1 MNIFPQDP
9 KSKYS
14 ANVIFV
20 MDSSSETASMYNTEK
35 DLIKSLARYLNIDPQ
50 GTRAALI
57 AFNGQPVVI
66 SDFESFRSA
75 SVFESV
81 VDNVPHYG
89 GNRSVSEALRTAA
102 GMFPKSPSS
111 VSKVVFLVTSGKPLQ
126 NEDWNSVGDVLNKLS
141 ALGVRTYVALIG
153 PSPGIPDFRSS
164 LENPE
169 NVFAI
174 PSRGDIPEQI
184 NQIGSQVLT
193 DSGKLNSA
201 FNERVRQ
208 SKKSSE
214 FMSLS
219 FSVASPLT

>member
-1 MNIFPQDP
+1 
-9 KSKYS
+9 
-14 ANVIFV
+14 
-20 MDSSSETASMYNTEK
+20 MDSSSETASTYNTEK
-35 DLIKSLARYLNIDPQ
+35 YLIKSLARYLNIDPQ

-66 SDFESFRSA
+66 SDFESSRSA

-89 GNRSVSEALRTAA
+89 GNRSVSEVLRTAA
-102 GMFPKSPSS
+102 GMFLKSPSS

-126 NEDWNSVGDVLNKLS
+126 NEDWNSVGDVLNKLY

-153 PSPGIPDFRSS
+153 QSPSIPDFGSS

-174 PSRGDIPEQI
+174 PSRSDIPEQI

-193 DSGKLNSA
+193 DSGKLNS
-201 FNERVRQ
+201 FLMREF
-208 SKKSSE
+208 SKTKELQIHVPQLLNSITPN
-214 FMSLS
+214 
-219 FSVASPLT
+219 VAHVNRKRFRN

>member
-1 MNIFPQDP
+1 
-9 KSKYS
+9 
-14 ANVIFV
+14 
-20 MDSSSETASMYNTEK
+20 MDSSSETASTYNTEK
-35 DLIKSLARYLNIDPQ
+35 YLIKSLAKYLNIDPQ

-102 GMFPKSPSS
+102 GMFSKSPSS

-126 NEDWNSVGDVLNKLS
+126 NEDWNSVGDVLNKLY

-153 PSPGIPDFRSS
+153 QSPSIPDFGSS

-174 PSRGDIPEQI
+174 PSRSDIPEQI

-193 DSGKLNSA
+193 DSVKLNS
-201 FNERVRQ
+201 FLMREF
-208 SKKSSE
+208 SKTKELQIHVPQLLNSITPN
-214 FMSLS
+214 
-219 FSVASPLT
+219 VAHVNRKRFRN

>member
-1 MNIFPQDP
+1 
-9 KSKYS
+9 
-14 ANVIFV
+14 
-20 MDSSSETASMYNTEK
+20 MDSSSETASTYNTEK
-35 DLIKSLARYLNIDPQ
+35 YVIKSLARYLNIDPQ

-66 SDFESFRSA
+66 SDFESSRSA

-89 GNRSVSEALRTAA
+89 GNRSVSEVLRTAA
-102 GMFPKSPSS
+102 GMFLKSPSS

-126 NEDWNSVGDVLNKLS
+126 NEDWNSVGDVLNKLY

-153 PSPGIPDFRSS
+153 QSPSIPDFGSS

-174 PSRGDIPEQI
+174 PSRSDIPEQI

-193 DSGKLNSA
+193 DSGKLNS
-201 FNERVRQ
+201 FLMREF
-208 SKKSSE
+208 SKTKELQIHVPQLLNSITPN
-214 FMSLS
+214 
-219 FSVASPLT
+219 VAHVNRKRFRN

>member
-1 MNIFPQDP
+1 M
-9 KSKYS
+9 
-14 ANVIFV
+14 
-20 MDSSSETASMYNTEK
+20 
-35 DLIKSLARYLNIDPQ
+35 
-50 GTRAALI
+50 
-57 AFNGQPVVI
+57 
-66 SDFESFRSA
+66 
-75 SVFESV
+75 
-81 VDNVPHYG
+81 
-89 GNRSVSEALRTAA
+89 
-102 GMFPKSPSS
+102 
-111 VSKVVFLVTSGKPLQ
+111 TSGKPLQ

-208 SKKSSE
+208 SKKALNSCP
-214 FMSLS
+214 L
-219 FSVASPLT
+219 ASQLHHP

>member
-1 MNIFPQDP
+1 
-9 KSKYS
+9 
-14 ANVIFV
+14 
-20 MDSSSETASMYNTEK
+20 MDSSSETASTYNTEK
-35 DLIKSLARYLNIDPQ
+35 YLIKSLARYLNIDPQ

-66 SDFESFRSA
+66 SDFESSRSA

-102 GMFPKSPSS
+102 GMFLKSPSS
-111 VSKVVFLVTSGKPLQ
+111 VSKVVFLVTSAKPLQ
-126 NEDWNSVGDVLNKLS
+126 NEDWNSVGDVLNKLY

-153 PSPGIPDFRSS
+153 QSPSIPDFGSS

-174 PSRGDIPEQI
+174 PSRSDIPEQI

-193 DSGKLNSA
+193 DSGKLNS
-201 FNERVRQ
+201 FLMREF
-208 SKKSSE
+208 SKTKELQIHVPQLLNSITPN
-214 FMSLS
+214 
-219 FSVASPLT
+219 VAHVNRKRFRN